1 MIVRSFAK
9 LLSLLMLLALAP
21 VVRAQALPDFTVL
34 VEQAAPAIVKVG
46 TTREREKLDAESR
59 ERVEQMLR
67 YFYGD
72 RVPEDLPLPEPDGPE
87 AGATG
92 SGFIIDSTGYIVTN
106 HHVVEDADAIT
117 VTLYDQRELTA
128 EVIGTDE
135 LSDLAL
141 LKVNATNLP
150 TVPLGNSSELKIGE
164 WVLAMGSPFG
174 LQYSVTA
181 GIISYMGRAL
191 PTGSASYV
199 SYIQT
204 DVAIN
209 PGHSGGPLFNLKG
222 EVIGINSQIFTNSGG
237 SIGLSFA
244 IPVDVA
250 KNVVSQLK
258 ATGTVARGYIGI
270 GYENVS
276 QTLAEA
282 FNLDTPHGALV
293 NQVMPNEAGA
303 RAGIEI
309 GDIIVAINGNQI
321 RTGPDLPYFIGL
333 LMPGTTVDVELV
345 RNGEPRSLQ
354 MTLGT
359 RSAEVVS
366 ATLAPEAD
374 DSRTGLVVSAIDG
387 DIRDQLGLEH
397 GVLVEEA
404 TGAAARAGLQP
415 GDIVIAVNNVELDTP
430 EELFALEPTLPT
442 DRVLP
447 VLVSRGARQS
457 FFTIELDD

>member
-1 MIVRSFAK
+1 MTVRLFGK
-9 LLSLLMLLALAP
+9 LLLLSMLLAPAP
-21 VVRAQALPDFTVL
+21 VLHAQALPDFTAL
-34 VEQAAPAIVKVG
+34 VEQNAPAIVKVG
-46 TTREREKLDAESR
+46 TTREREELDAESR

-72 RVPEDLPLPEPDGPE
+72 RVPEDIPLPEPDGPE

-106 HHVVEDADAIT
+106 HHVVEDADGIT
-117 VTLYDQRELTA
+117 VTLYDQRELEA

-141 LKVNATNLP
+141 LKVNANNLP
-150 TVPLGNSSELKIGE
+150 TVRLGNSSDLKIGE

-209 PGHSGGPLFNLKG
+209 PGHSGGPLFNLAG

-250 KNVVSQLK
+250 KNVVSQLQ
-258 ATGTVARGYIGI
+258 ATGTVTRGYVGI

-276 QTLAEA
+276 QALAEA

-293 NQVMPNEAGA
+293 NQVMPGEAGA
-303 RAGIEI
+303 RAGIQI
-309 GDIIVAINGNQI
+309 GDIIVAINGNQV

-333 LMPGTTVDVELV
+333 LLPGTTVDVELV
-345 RNGEPRSLQ
+345 RNGEPLVLQ
-354 MTLGT
+354 MTLGS
-359 RSAEVVS
+359 RSTTAIS
-366 ATLAPEAD
+366 ATETPEEE
-374 DSRTGLVVSAIDG
+374 DSRTGLIVSAIDAE
-387 DIRDQLGLEH
+387 IRNELGIEH

-404 TGAAARAGLQP
+404 TGAAAAAGLQP
-415 GDIVIAVNNVELDTP
+415 GDVVIALNNVELDTP
-430 EELFALEPTLPT
+430 EDLVVLEPTLPA

-447 VLVSRGARQS
+447 VLVSRGNRQS